1 MRRTLASQVVTLRN
15 DRSGAARTEGS
26 DVDTTGDAEGLDDLT
41 NLERMTSLEA
51 HTCRSPAAVPEN
63 DAYERP
69 IPAAGQ
75 DVSVGKLTEITSG
88 FKPRSSKTMYS
99 ELTIASEHC

>member
-26 DVDTTGDAEGLDDLT
+26 DVDVDTTRDAEGLDDLT
-41 NLERMTSLEA
+41 QLERMTSLEA
-51 HTCRSPAAVPEN
+51 DICRSPAAVPEN

-69 IPAAGQ
+69 IPAVGQ
-75 DVSVGKLTEITSG
+75 DV
-88 FKPRSSKTMYS
+88 
-99 ELTIASEHC
+99 A